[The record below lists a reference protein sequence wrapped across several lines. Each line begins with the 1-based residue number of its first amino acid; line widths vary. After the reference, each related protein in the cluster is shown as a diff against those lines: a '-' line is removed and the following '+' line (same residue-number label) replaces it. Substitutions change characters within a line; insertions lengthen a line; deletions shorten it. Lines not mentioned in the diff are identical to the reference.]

1 MLKGI
6 EYKILLNES
15 NCSINDI
22 QYDSRKIKKNDCF
35 IAMKGTNLDG
45 NDYISNAIENGACL
59 ILTDN
64 EKIDISKYFGIS
76 IYYVKNLRENL
87 GLIASNFYDHPQDK
101 LIILGVTGTNGK
113 TTSTYI
119 IENIVGINNSSRIGT
134 NNYRI
139 KDKIYKSNNT
149 TPESLDLIKLMR
161 QSVDQNV
168 KYFIMEVSSHAL
180 CMGRVNSIEFSG
192 AIFTNL
198 TQDHLDYHKTM
209 DEYFKAK
216 CLIINKLK
224 KDAYICLNT
233 DDEYIKKIN
242 ARSISFGLNNQD
254 INAKLLSYENN
265 KMRIQIQYNNISKI
279 IDTNLIGKHN
289 LYNILGCVALCT
301 SIGIDFEYILDK
313 ISIMDSVD
321 GRFESIKNDLAA
333 KIVIDYAH
341 TPDGLENVL
350 KTLKEITDNKL
361 YCLFGCG
368 GDRDKTKRDKMG
380 KIASV
385 YADYCILTSDNPRT
399 ENPMDILE
407 DIKLGVVND
416 QYTIIEDRKK
426 AIHYAISLLKNG
438 DSLIIAGK
446 GHEDYQIIGVEK
458 KYFSDKKVVVD
469 YLQNK

>member
-15 NCSINDI
+15 NCIINDI

-35 IAMKGTNLDG
+35 VAMKGTNLDG

-87 GLIASNFYDHPQDK
+87 GLIASNFYNHPQDK

-119 IENIVGINNSSRIGT
+119 IENIVGIDNSSRIGT

-139 KDKIYKSNNT
+139 KDKIYNSNNT

-161 QSVDQNV
+161 QSVDKNV

-209 DEYFKAK
+209 NEYFRAK

-265 KMRIQIQYNNISKI
+265 KMSIQIQYNNISKI

-321 GRFESIKNDLAA
+321 GRFESIKNDLGA

-426 AIHYAISLLKNG
+426 QYIMQYHY
-438 DSLIIAGK
+438 
-446 GHEDYQIIGVEK
+446 
-458 KYFSDKKVVVD
+458 
-469 YLQNK
+469 